1 MNNQRFSECMAN
13 WAAGQASQKQRKAGK
28 MMLNL

>member
-1 MNNQRFSECMAN
+1 MAK